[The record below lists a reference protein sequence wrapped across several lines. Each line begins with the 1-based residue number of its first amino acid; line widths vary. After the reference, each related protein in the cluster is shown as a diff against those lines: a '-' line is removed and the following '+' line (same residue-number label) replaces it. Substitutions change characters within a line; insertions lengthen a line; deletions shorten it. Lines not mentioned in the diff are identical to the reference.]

1 MCSKDL
7 IFQTF
12 LIPSACR
19 TVKSRL
25 DLIAQCAVGENA
37 GARVVDSWPR
47 HCCACRNCCDGSSFT
62 SDWPWWLRWCRHCQ
76 SLCRYLVGTE
86 DGYIHRCLC
95 THTEQYLCS
104 YKGHMVSWAA
114 LLPPLRSCVLFSF
127 SALTLLIERQEGHP
141 AQKKTG
147 CWFVGGDDLTGAL
160 YVL

>member
-47 HCCACRNCCDGSSFT
+47 
-62 SDWPWWLRWCRHCQ
+62 Q
-76 SLCRYLVGTE
+76 LCMQE
-86 DGYIHRCLC
+86 
-95 THTEQYLCS
+95 
-104 YKGHMVSWAA
+104 
-114 LLPPLRSCVLFSF
+114 LLG
-127 SALTLLIERQEGHP
+127 RQQFHII
-141 AQKKTG
+141 
-147 CWFVGGDDLTGAL
+147 
-160 YVL
+160 